1 MGARRDDMRILTGVI
16 AGLLFLAVSTQLWAA
31 EVIRL
36 GFFDKQAIVDRSEM
50 GKEGLEK
57 LKAKMVPIREKLDA
71 ARQEV
76 EELEA
81 EFKKKELVWSDDVK
95 QAKLQEI
102 RARKVMLRQ
111 GVDQANRLLAEKE
124 RELLLPLQ
132 KKVVEIVARIGKEEG
147 YAMIFELGDGGIW
160 YAPDSLNLTERIVQ
174 ELAQGAK
181 RIEHSAR
188 KKVVRER
195 DRPTTHDH

>member
-16 AGLLFLAVSTQLWAA
+16 AGLLFLAVGTQGWTA

-57 LKAKMVPIREKLDA
+57 LKAKMGPIREKLNA
-71 ARQEV
+71 ARQEI

-95 QAKLQEI
+95 KTKIQEI
-102 RARKVMLRQ
+102 RAKKMMLRQ
-111 GVDQANRLLAEKE
+111 GVDQANRLLTEQE
-124 RELLLPLQ
+124 RELLMPLQ

-160 YAPDSLNLTERIVQ
+160 YAPDSLNLTGRIVQ
-174 ELAQGAK
+174 ELN
-181 RIEHSAR
+181 ELHAR
-188 KKVVRER
+188 EKG
-195 DRPTTHDH
+195 TQ

>member
-1 MGARRDDMRILTGVI
+1 MGARRDDMRILTGII
-16 AGLLFLAVSTQLWAA
+16 AGLLFLAVGTQGWTA

-57 LKAKMVPIREKLDA
+57 LKTKMGPIREKLNA
-71 ARQEV
+71 ARQEI

-95 QAKLQEI
+95 KTKIQEI
-102 RARKVMLRQ
+102 RAKKIMLRQ
-111 GVDQANRLLAEKE
+111 GVEQANRLLSEQE
-124 RELLLPLQ
+124 RELLMPLQ
-132 KKVVEIVARIGKEEG
+132 RKVVEIVARIGKEGG

-160 YAPDSLNLTERIVQ
+160 YAPDSLNLTGRIVQ
-174 ELAQGAK
+174 ELN
-181 RIEHSAR
+181 ELHAR
-188 KKVVRER
+188 EKG
-195 DRPTTHDH
+195 TQ

>member
-1 MGARRDDMRILTGVI
+1 MGARRDEMRILTGVI
-16 AGLLFLAVSTQLWAA
+16 AGLLFLAVSTQVWAA

-57 LKAKMVPIREKLDA
+57 LKARMLPIREKLDA
-71 ARQEV
+71 ARQEI

-95 QAKLQEI
+95 KTKIQEI
-102 RARKVMLRQ
+102 RAKKVMLGQ
-111 GVDQANRLLAEKE
+111 GVDQANRLLTEKE
-124 RELLLPLQ
+124 RELLMPLQ

-174 ELAQGAK
+174 ELDEFHARAK
-181 RIEHSAR
+181 A
-188 KKVVRER
+188 
-195 DRPTTHDH
+195 TQ